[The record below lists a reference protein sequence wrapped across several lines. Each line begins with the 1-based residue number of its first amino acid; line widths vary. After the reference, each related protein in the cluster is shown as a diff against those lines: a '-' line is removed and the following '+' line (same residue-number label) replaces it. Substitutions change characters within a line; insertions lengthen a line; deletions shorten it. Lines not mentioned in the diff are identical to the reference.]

1 MATLGKYNA
10 NTKNQQINLT
20 KCSKTAWNMVK
31 LTAYLRYIG
40 LFHKNKHSPLGS
52 NFLWGWCRHLYR
64 SLRPRTVAVF
74 NSHLQHKQ
82 DWCLREPEAHKN
94 LTGLSYEHILWIV
107 RHSRNT
113 NVSVGALTKWVF
125 CNNILIPFSPH
136 SGRFLS
142 TAQVSST
149 NPNFSRPYSTRHL
162 AR

>member
-40 LFHKNKHSPLGS
+40 LFHKNKRSPLGS

-125 CNNILIPFSPH
+125 LIIYLFPFLHIQEGFWAPLRSHPRIPI
-136 SGRFLS
+136 SADPTVL
-142 TAQVSST
+142 VI
-149 NPNFSRPYSTRHL
+149 
-162 AR
+162 

>member
-40 LFHKNKHSPLGS
+40 LFHKNKRSPLGS

-113 NVSVGALTKWVF
+113 NASVGALTMWVF